1 MDKRG
6 RGMVWKR
13 KRDGVN
19 PRATADN
26 RMVILL
32 CVLVWEWSCIVVG
45 FAFEQLAN
53 KLEINLPHLPPA
65 NPAGGSTIRPCR
77 VHSRYLAS
85 STGSVLTWSRG

>member
-1 MDKRG
+1 
-6 RGMVWKR
+6 
-13 KRDGVN
+13 
-19 PRATADN
+19 
-26 RMVILL
+26 
-32 CVLVWEWSCIVVG
+32 VLVWEWSCIVVG